1 MLNPK
6 SVVIITLVLVNYV
19 YALGSNQLYNCL
31 KYNTEYSNNAVVVKT
46 PASNSLGLFL
56 NGSISINELLH
67 TRYDN
72 HSALLNDEAFYK
84 PLLSYLYPNSWQ
96 QVLGSNCVIEGVMV
110 PRLANRNDSISYAES
125 VCGNY
130 HSYLISIGE
139 RLLKI
144 NVNYLYSMLEWI
156 YNKHDRFSEQLT
168 YAANA
173 IQIAFTIQD
182 FIQSPAAK
190 ERQWGFYYLS
200 KHGEILDPT
209 SGTTNQGD
217 SVEWYVSIKPHSHK
231 GQCDIKANE
240 ITGKPLDEVWPLD
253 QVWETWLLT
262 KMAAGCTMLSNGG
275 NWWADIKIIH
285 QRIAQCTSW
294 EDINCSS

>member
-6 SVVIITLVLVNYV
+6 SVVIIALVLVNYV

-31 KYNTEYSNNAVVVKT
+31 KYNTEYANNAVVVKT
-46 PASNSLGLFL
+46 PASNSLGLFI

-96 QVLGSNCVIEGVMV
+96 KVLGSNCVIEGVMV
-110 PRLANRNDSISYAES
+110 PRLAKNANRNDSISYAES

-156 YNKHDRFSEQLT
+156 YNKHNRFSEELT
-168 YAANA
+168 YAANLGQVA
-173 IQIAFTIQD
+173 STIQG
-182 FIQSPAAK
+182 FIKSPAAK
-190 ERQWGFYYLS
+190 ECQWGFYYVS

-209 SGTTNQGD
+209 SGTTSQGD
-217 SVEWYVSIKPHSHK
+217 SVEWYVSIQPHSHK
-231 GQCDIKANE
+231 GQCDTKAHE
-240 ITGKPLDEVWPLD
+240 ITGKSVKEVWD
-253 QVWETWLLT
+253 TWVLK